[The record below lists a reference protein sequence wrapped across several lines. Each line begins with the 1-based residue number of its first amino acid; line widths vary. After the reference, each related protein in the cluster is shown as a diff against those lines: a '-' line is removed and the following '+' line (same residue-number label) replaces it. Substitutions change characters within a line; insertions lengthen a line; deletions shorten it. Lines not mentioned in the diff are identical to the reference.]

1 VPNLTAADAA
11 KRADVAIDVISD
23 TPTRV
28 LETDAAARKGGDKES
43 RSPRRPAVKV
53 TAADLS
59 QELSSQEIDQWLD
72 PPPPR
77 ERALSLF
84 LYASNVTPKEI
95 TEAAGEEP
103 GAIAHQLSASRAD
116 LLQSSTRT
124 GRSRS
129 TCRKPSRRSDTP
141 KAAKDLWS

>member
-1 VPNLTAADAA
+1 M
-11 KRADVAIDVISD
+11 AIDVISD
-23 TPTRV
+23 TTTRV
-28 LETDAAARKGGDKES
+28 LEADAAARKGGDKES

-59 QELSSQEIDQWLD
+59 QELSSQERWLD
-72 PPPPR
+72 PLPPR

-84 LYASNVTPKEI
+84 LYASNVTPEEI

-103 GAIAHQLSASRAD
+103 GAIAHQLRGAEPICCT
-116 LLQSSTRT
+116 SSTRT

-129 TCRKPSRRSDTP
+129 TRRKPSRRSDTP
-141 KAAKDLWS
+141 TGDQIHQKERRI